1 MKKIHKF
8 FKLYNYS
15 IKDVKGRWGRVEG
28 RGDQVKR
35 IHNRRIR
42 TSSYYTLLY
51 STCGKRTRR
60 EE

>member
-1 MKKIHKF
+1 MKKIHSF

-42 TSSYYTLLY
+42 TSSLCCEGFLFLP
-51 STCGKRTRR
+51 CNN
-60 EE
+60 